1 MSYRISHTLSIENL
15 HLVYIDKEIKNV
27 SKRSENVPID
37 TIIVHSTA
45 SFSASSS
52 INWFLNPESKVS
64 AHFII
69 DKAGIIYHLVPIEKT
84 AWHAGKCSIEN
95 ANLRSIGIE
104 LVNMNNGI
112 DPYPTI
118 QIEKLISLI
127 LYLKE
132 KYGIKYLYGHKEI
145 SLSGKTDPRG
155 LDMNNLRTIT
165 GLKTIPANQSSPEKQ
180 VAKTT
185 GSTKTK
191 SKKVSKSVNSSSGVR
206 KV

>member
-1 MSYRISHTLSIENL
+1 MSYKISHTLSIENL
-15 HLVYIDKEIKNV
+15 HLVYIDKEITNV

-37 TIIVHSTA
+37 TIVVHSTA

-84 AWHAGKCSIEN
+84 AWHAGKCNIEN

-132 KYGIKYLYGHKEI
+132 KYNIKYLYGHKEI

-155 LDMNNLRTIT
+155 LDMDNLRTIT
-165 GLKTIPANQSSPEKQ
+165 GLKTIPAKQTSTETKQ
-180 VAKTT
+180 VSVKKQTT
-185 GSTKTK
+185 KSTKSTKTK
-191 SKKVSKSVNSSSGVR
+191 SKTGK
-206 KV
+206 